1 MTTPTAYT
9 RYRDYSQFQSDN
21 PDTDLNGSDLDTDF
35 DRIKTSL
42 DSQTT
47 CLATI
52 RKDDG
57 TLANASVGADQ
68 LKTEIITL
76 LNGITPRGD
85 WATLGTY
92 AVGDLVSQN
101 SLVYVGLVG
110 HTAGVFA
117 TDLAA
122 GKWMQISALSAASG
136 VVYTPTGSIAA
147 TDVQAAIDELDA
159 EKQPL
164 DAELTAIAGLTSA
177 ADKAP
182 YFTGS
187 GTAALTTLTAAAR
200 TVLDDT
206 TVAAMLATLGGLPLA
221 GGTMTGAL
229 VLNGDPTTALNPTT
243 KQYVDAAV
251 TSSSSLTVRQTVVSG
266 PVSSSTGL
274 PNFLPSSATGLAVT
288 AQNINSTYPL
298 LVFAAGGFT
307 TTGVRNRL
315 ASTTSNPS
323 WTGLTDAATNYLY
336 ADIDA
341 NGSMTYG
348 STTTAPVYQW
358 GGTYSTTSGAH
369 TYNIA
374 EATMKVGNGS
384 TASQVYRVFVGEA
397 VTSGGNVT
405 STVAYAYSG
414 KYESDWTATLP
425 AAGTLAT
432 ANHNLG
438 VQPRAKEL
446 VAECTTI
453 DITYTV
459 GQQISTTTG
468 LQSAD
473 AEVHD
478 ITLPSTRNSISA
490 GAINGGD
497 WYALYGDLSN
507 RGALT
512 RASWKYKF
520 VAARGW

>member
-1 MTTPTAYT
+1 VTTPTAYT

-21 PDTDLNGSDLDTDF
+21 PNTDLNGADLDTDL

-57 TLANASVGADQ
+57 TLANTSVGIDQ
-68 LKTEIITL
+68 LKSEVVTL
-76 LNGITPRGD
+76 LNGITPRGA

-92 AVGDLVSQN
+92 AVGDLVSQS
-101 SLVYVGLVG
+101 SLVYACLVA
-110 HTAGVFA
+110 HTGGTFA

-122 GKWMQISALSAASG
+122 SKWMQISALSAASG
-136 VVYTPTGSIAA
+136 VIYTPAGSIAA
-147 TDVQAAIDELDA
+147 TDVQAALTELDA

-164 DAELTAIAGLTSA
+164 DADLTALAGLTSA
-177 ADKAP
+177 ANKLP

-187 GTAALTTLTAAAR
+187 GTAAVTDFTAAAR
-200 TVLDDT
+200 TVLDDST
-206 TVAAMLATLGGLPLA
+206 TAAMLTTLGAVPAA

-229 VLNGDPTTALNPTT
+229 VLSGDPTVALHPTT

-251 TSSSSLTVRQTVVSG
+251 TSSSAISVRQTILSG

-274 PNFLPSSATGLAVT
+274 PDLLPATATGLAVT
-288 AQNINSTYPL
+288 AQNVNSTTPL

-315 ASTTSNPS
+315 ASTTSNPA
-323 WTGLTDAATNYLY
+323 WTGLTDATTNYLY

-341 NGSMTYG
+341 AGSITYG
-348 STTTAPVYQW
+348 STVTAPVYQW

-384 TASQVYRVFVGEA
+384 TATQVYRVFVGSA

-405 STVAYAYSG
+405 STIAYAYSG
-414 KYESDWTATLP
+414 RYESAFTATLP
-425 AAGTLAT
+425 GVAT
-432 ANHNLG
+432 YTSASHNIGVKPRIAKLIIENTTTELG
-438 VQPRAKEL
+438 YAVGDQITEGHITTYSTSYIPMPIISSA
-446 VAECTTI
+446 TTI
-453 DITYTV
+453 GFQTSA
-459 GQQISTTTG
+459 STSLHANTRTTG
-468 LQSAD
+468 
-473 AEVHD
+473 V
-478 ITLPSTRNSISA
+478 PV
-490 GAINGGD
+490 
-497 WYALYGDLSN
+497 
-507 RGALT
+507 ALT
-512 RASWKYKF
+512 VAYWKYAF
-520 VAARGW
+520 FADRGW